1 MIILEKHFED
11 KPNDRELGEF
21 ISNFVFLK
29 GYAKMDVIYNEE
41 ENPLYIKFKIYEDK
55 LNGWRLANNIS
66 NYHSWYINHNANL
79 LFTPKEEESSA
90 RRAK

>member
-11 KPNDRELGEF
+11 KPNDTELGEF

-55 LNGWRLANNIS
+55 LNG
-66 NYHSWYINHNANL
+66 
-79 LFTPKEEESSA
+79 
-90 RRAK
+90 

>member
-1 MIILEKHFED
+1 MVILEKHFED

-55 LNGWRLANNIS
+55 LNG
-66 NYHSWYINHNANL
+66 
-79 LFTPKEEESSA
+79 
-90 RRAK
+90 

>member
-1 MIILEKHFED
+1 MIILEKHFEN

-29 GYAKMDVIYNEE
+29 GYANMDVIYNEK

-55 LNGWRLANNIS
+55 LDGWKLANSIS
-66 NYHSWYINHNANL
+66 NYHSWPINRNANL

-90 RRAK
+90 RRT

>member
-1 MIILEKHFED
+1 MIILEKHFEN

-29 GYAKMDVIYNEE
+29 GYANMDVIYNEK

-55 LNGWRLANNIS
+55 LDGWKLANSIS
-66 NYHSWYINHNANL
+66 NYHSWPINRNANL
-79 LFTPKEEESSA
+79 LFTPKEEESST
-90 RRAK
+90 RRIK

>member
-1 MIILEKHFED
+1 MLILEKHFED
-11 KPNDRELGEF
+11 KPNDKELGEF

-29 GYAKMDVIYNEE
+29 CYAKMDVIYNKK

-55 LNGWRLANNIS
+55 LNGWKLANNIS
-66 NYHSWYINHNANL
+66 DYHSWSINRNANL
-79 LFTPKEEESSA
+79 LFTPKKEESSA